1 MDALLKWFPNV
12 QCVKLNSETEYNC
25 YENSS
30 DIQNKNYALKWQK
43 MRISHAIITNRTCMK
58 DWKHEYEKILQQICA
73 SKTTDKLLSL
83 QLTYYLSLKIP
94 CNTMMYQQPTA

>member
-30 DIQNKNYALKWQK
+30 DIQNKNYALK
-43 MRISHAIITNRTCMK
+43 
-58 DWKHEYEKILQQICA
+58 
-73 SKTTDKLLSL
+73 
-83 QLTYYLSLKIP
+83 
-94 CNTMMYQQPTA
+94 